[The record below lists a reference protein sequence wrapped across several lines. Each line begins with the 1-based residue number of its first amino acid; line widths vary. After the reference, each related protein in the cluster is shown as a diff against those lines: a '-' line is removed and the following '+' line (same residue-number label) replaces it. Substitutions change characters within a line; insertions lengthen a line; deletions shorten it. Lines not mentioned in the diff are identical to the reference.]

1 MIDYSVDFFIIL
13 RIVKR
18 FRLMK
23 NFILITLAASLAML
37 CSSNMV
43 FAAVPEGY
51 KALDFPGFTVSI
63 PNEFEKSEGWSSESQ
78 MSFNSNAVNVRDDGD
93 EYLSSATISLYE
105 METDMKDLNLNE
117 AAQNMMWAAKAMDEV
132 CDEPIVEGNTV
143 ILRSTI
149 DTGYGLS
156 VSWRFIVINEDGK
169 TAGGTISYHEGDTKV
184 YQGIVRPI
192 IQSIQF
198 K

>member
-1 MIDYSVDFFIIL
+1 MKKFIMIV
-13 RIVKR
+13 
-18 FRLMK
+18 
-23 NFILITLAASLAML
+23 LAASFAML
-37 CSSNMV
+37 FTSSKA

-78 MSFNSNAVNVRDDGD
+78 MSFNSNAVNVRDDGE

-105 METDMKDLNLNE
+105 METDME
-117 AAQNMMWAAKAMDEV
+117 EV

>member
-1 MIDYSVDFFIIL
+1 
-13 RIVKR
+13 
-18 FRLMK
+18 MK
-23 NFILITLAASLAML
+23 NLLFKITFAASVAMVL
-37 CSSNMV
+37 CFNAV
-43 FAAVPEGY
+43 NARAAAPEGY

-63 PNEFEKSEGWSSESQ
+63 PDEFQKSEGWSSESQ

-105 METDMKDLNLNE
+105 TETDMEGLNLNE
-117 AAQNMMWAAKAMDEV
+117 VGQNMMWSAKAMEEA
-132 CDEPIVEGNTV
+132 CDEPIINGNTI

-149 DTGYGLS
+149 DTGYGLL
-156 VSWRFIVINEDGK
+156 VSWRFIVINEDGR
-169 TAGGTISYHEGDTKV
+169 TAGGTISYHEGDAKV
-184 YQGIVRPI
+184 YEGIVTPI

>member
-1 MIDYSVDFFIIL
+1 MKKFII
-13 RIVKR
+13 IA
-18 FRLMK
+18 
-23 NFILITLAASLAML
+23 LAASFAML
-37 CSSNMV
+37 FTSSKA

-93 EYLSSATISLYE
+93 EYLSSANISIYE
-105 METDMKDLNLNE
+105 MDSDIEDLNMNEFALNMTGS
-117 AAQNMMWAAKAMDEV
+117 ARAMDET
-132 CDEPIVEGNTV
+132 CDEPVIEGNTI
-143 ILRSTI
+143 ILRSTS
-149 DTGYGLS
+149 DVDDGY
-156 VSWRFIVINEDGK
+156 VIYWRFIVINEDGK
-169 TAGGTISYHEGDTKV
+169 TAGGTISYYDGDAKF
-184 YQGIVRPI
+184 YDGIVMPI

>member
-1 MIDYSVDFFIIL
+1 MKKFIMIA
-13 RIVKR
+13 
-18 FRLMK
+18 
-23 NFILITLAASLAML
+23 LAASFAML
-37 CSSNMV
+37 FTSSKA

-78 MSFNSNAVNVRDDGD
+78 MSFNSNAVNVRDDGE

-105 METDMKDLNLNE
+105 METDMEDLNLNE
-117 AAQNMMWAAKAMDEV
+117 AAQNMMWSAKAMDEV

-184 YQGIVRPI
+184 YHGIVRPI

>member
-1 MIDYSVDFFIIL
+1 
-13 RIVKR
+13 
-18 FRLMK
+18 MK
-23 NFILITLAASLAML
+23 KLIMMSLAASVAMVL
-37 CSSNMV
+37 CVSNKA

-51 KALDFPGFTVSI
+51 KTLDFPGFTVSI

-93 EYLSSATISLYE
+93 EYLSSATINVYE
-105 METDMKDLNLNE
+105 TEGEIDELNE
-117 AAQNMMWAAKAMDEV
+117 FAQNMKGSATAMDEV

-149 DTGYGLS
+149 ELDEGYLIN
-156 VSWRFIVINEDGK
+156 WRFNVINENGK
-169 TAGGTISYHEGDTKV
+169 VAGGTISYHVGDAK
-184 YQGIVRPI
+184 YYEGIVMPI
-192 IQSIQF
+192 IQSVQF